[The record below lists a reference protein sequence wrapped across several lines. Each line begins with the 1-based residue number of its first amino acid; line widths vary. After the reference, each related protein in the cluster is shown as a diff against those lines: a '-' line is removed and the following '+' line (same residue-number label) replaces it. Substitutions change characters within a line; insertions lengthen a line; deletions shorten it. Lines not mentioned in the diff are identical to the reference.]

1 MLVQLNDEEDSF
13 SWNLTTSGSFTV
25 RSLYHDL
32 INGHTIFLKKYLWKI
47 KVPLKIKIFMWF
59 VHRKEILTKDNL
71 AKRNW
76 QGSTKCCF
84 CDQEETIQHLFI
96 DCPFAK
102 KLWRVVHMT
111 FAISP
116 PSNINNMFGNWLN
129 GIAKKDKGFIR
140 IGVCALL
147 WAIWK
152 VRNDF
157 IFNKTAFPSFL
168 QVIPL
173 TTHWIHMW
181 SFLQPA
187 EERLAMDIGC
197 NRMATVAR
205 DLYSRCGWRCDR
217 RLAC

>member
-1 MLVQLNDEEDSF
+1 
-13 SWNLTTSGSFTV
+13 
-25 RSLYHDL
+25 
-32 INGHTIFLKKYLWKI
+32 
-47 KVPLKIKIFMWF
+47 
-59 VHRKEILTKDNL
+59 
-71 AKRNW
+71 
-76 QGSTKCCF
+76 
-84 CDQEETIQHLFI
+84 
-96 DCPFAK
+96 
-102 KLWRVVHMT
+102 MT

-129 GIAKKDKGFIR
+129 GITKKDKGCIR

-157 IFNKTAFPSFL
+157 IFNKTTFPSFL

-173 TTHWIHMW
+173 TMHWIHMR
-181 SFLQPA
+181 SFLQPE
-187 EERLAMDIGC
+187 EERLAMNIGC

-205 DLYSRCGWRCDR
+205 DSYSRCGWRCDR